1 MPSLG
6 IGHHAGCT
14 IGKSR
19 THGSRWRR
27 RQMCCQRVCGST
39 PGDWGSNNPVLAV
52 SLRRCR
58 TTAYTS
64 SAVPRFTNM
73 LLSPRPFGSRSV
85 VRLGVMD
92 PELRPPLVAIPSV
105 RDTAH
110 TFTSYGSRERGVY
123 RKLPFRRLHGTFTV
137 VSLRVRWVPLYHF
150 PTLSLRAFA
159 MCAVFPCSDYYAQFD
174 CLQGLG
180 DFGTGL
186 PCLLPTLLAIPFRL
200 SRVQNGGLKQDDVG
214 GVLLAAPSALCGSPV
229 PAQGTQV
236 RLCLLP
242 HGRRNFGNFRET
254 TK

>member
-39 PGDWGSNNPVLAV
+39 PGEWDANNPVLAV

-64 SAVPRFTNM
+64 SAVPRFPNM
-73 LLSPRPFGSRSV
+73 LLSPRPFGSRLV
-85 VRLGVMD
+85 VRLGVID

-110 TFTSYGSRERGVY
+110 TFASYGSRERDIMGKVH
-123 RKLPFRRLHGTFTV
+123 FASSTV
-137 VSLRVRWVPLYHF
+137 HSPWTALRVRWLPLYRF

-159 MCAVFPCSDYYAQFD
+159 MYAAFPRSDYYALFD

-180 DFGTGL
+180 AFG
-186 PCLLPTLLAIPFRL
+186 P
-200 SRVQNGGLKQDDVG
+200 
-214 GVLLAAPSALCGSPV
+214 
-229 PAQGTQV
+229 
-236 RLCLLP
+236 
-242 HGRRNFGNFRET
+242 
-254 TK
+254 

>member
-6 IGHHAGCT
+6 IGHRAGCT

-19 THGSRWRR
+19 TYGSRWRR
-27 RQMCCQRVCGST
+27 RQMCCRRVCGST
-39 PGDWGSNNPVLAV
+39 PGDWGSNNPVLAL

-110 TFTSYGSRERGVY
+110 TFTAHGAAPLFFSMATWTTEASCF
-123 RKLPFRRLHGTFTV
+123 PFRQPPQSLHRGQLARSLGTFV
-137 VSLRVRWVPLYHF
+137 PSSPKARGLRRQFSSWCTQLSWAQTPMPHPTFPVASGFRW
-150 PTLSLRAFA
+150 
-159 MCAVFPCSDYYAQFD
+159 
-174 CLQGLG
+174 
-180 DFGTGL
+180 GL
-186 PCLLPTLLAIPFRL
+186 PYLLSTPLRIHH
-200 SRVQNGGLKQDDVG
+200 K
-214 GVLLAAPSALCGSPV
+214 SPV
-229 PAQGTQV
+229 FTMKDSNGM
-236 RLCLLP
+236 L
-242 HGRRNFGNFRET
+242 
-254 TK
+254 

>member
-6 IGHHAGCT
+6 IGHRAGCT

-27 RQMCCQRVCGST
+27 RQMCCQRVCGCT
-39 PGDWGSNNPVLAV
+39 PGDWDSNNPVLAV

-110 TFTSYGSRERGVY
+110 TFTAPGAAPEVILHTRWTCSIYAFTAFRFVPFHQLTLAVQRG
-123 RKLPFRRLHGTFTV
+123 TAC
-137 VSLRVRWVPLYHF
+137 
-150 PTLSLRAFA
+150 AFA
-159 MCAVFPCSDYYAQFD
+159 GY
-174 CLQGLG
+174 
-180 DFGTGL
+180 L
-186 PCLLPTLLAIPFRL
+186 PLTPYFL
-200 SRVQNGGLKQDDVG
+200 S
-214 GVLLAAPSALCGSPV
+214 
-229 PAQGTQV
+229 
-236 RLCLLP
+236 
-242 HGRRNFGNFRET
+242 
-254 TK
+254 

>member
-39 PGDWGSNNPVLAV
+39 PGDWDANNPVLAV

-64 SAVPRFTNM
+64 SAVPRFPNM
-73 LLSPRPFGSRSV
+73 LLSPRPFGSRLV
-85 VRLGVMD
+85 VRLGVID

-110 TFTSYGSRERGVY
+110 ALTASG
-123 RKLPFRRLHGTFTV
+123 
-137 VSLRVRWVPLYHF
+137 
-150 PTLSLRAFA
+150 
-159 MCAVFPCSDYYAQFD
+159 
-174 CLQGLG
+174 
-180 DFGTGL
+180 
-186 PCLLPTLLAIPFRL
+186 
-200 SRVQNGGLKQDDVG
+200 
-214 GVLLAAPSALCGSPV
+214 AAPEVILREYHGASVSISVAFTEVSSVFYPISPTYPSRLLGGCPRISASGSLTP
-229 PAQGTQV
+229 G
-236 RLCLLP
+236 
-242 HGRRNFGNFRET
+242 
-254 TK
+254 